1 MYILGYDLAQHLYLI
16 KLDIQ
21 SIVLLNKYNLC
32 RGYCVHI
39 CNLVQYNGK
48 KQLCCMTEYRVFTQ
62 WLHIGLSVS
71 GVVFRGRK
79 FAIIADHGE
88 PCMTAVLHNQ
98 GFI

>member
-1 MYILGYDLAQHLYLI
+1 
-16 KLDIQ
+16 
-21 SIVLLNKYNLC
+21 
-32 RGYCVHI
+32 
-39 CNLVQYNGK
+39 
-48 KQLCCMTEYRVFTQ
+48 MTEYRVFTQ